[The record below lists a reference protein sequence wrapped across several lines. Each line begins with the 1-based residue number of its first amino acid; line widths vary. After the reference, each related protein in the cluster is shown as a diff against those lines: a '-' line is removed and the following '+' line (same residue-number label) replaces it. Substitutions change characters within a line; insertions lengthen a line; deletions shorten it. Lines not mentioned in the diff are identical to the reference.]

1 MAILEN
7 LIAVTL
13 KELMTSVRAT
23 QAAGIPCGHPGEITF
38 TFPTVLIGIAI
49 AGLVITV
56 VSSLIAL
63 AKAQKLL
70 ADTPENHYKKSGSK
84 PMKKVI
90 S

>member
-1 MAILEN
+1 VAYHDQYC
-7 LIAVTL
+7 L
-13 KELMTSVRAT
+13 KMTET
-23 QAAGIPCGHPGEITF
+23 I
-38 TFPTVLIGIAI
+38 LIGIAI